1 MSNKLRRTAL
11 YIPGNDPSMI
21 QNAGIFGSD
30 SIVLDLEDAVSID
43 EKDSA
48 RLLVRIL

>member
-1 MSNKLRRTAL
+1 MKKRLRRTAL

-30 SIVLDLEDAVSID
+30 SIVLDLEDAVSVD

-48 RLLVRIL
+48 RLLVR